1 MQFLIL
7 CRFAF
12 RNALKVANPGFSLYK
27 LSVEGKQSGGSFNG
41 HVCAVYIFILCSDLN
56 LGLGSPSSRKPV
68 FSEKGQEN
76 KGATALE
83 KMLPSNMLK
92 LLMVFKTPPISSH
105 TIQFLLGHILPLE
118 AVHRWS
124 LCVSPYVPKSLT
136 GKVT

>member
-27 LSVEGKQSGGSFNG
+27 LSVEGKQS
-41 HVCAVYIFILCSDLN
+41 
-56 LGLGSPSSRKPV
+56 GLGSPSSRKPV